1 MLRRLIPLRSTAVVL
16 GLALMASGDAVAQS
30 LNDALGFTYQTNP
43 TLAAFREELRS
54 TNEQVPQALAGMRPT
69 VEAQG
74 SIETLYQDSQPGGSD
89 TINPASVG
97 ISVTQP
103 VYRGGRTEADLMSA
117 ENTIQATRA
126 RLVDTEQT
134 VLLNAV
140 TVYMDVVRAEA
151 VLQLQ
156 INNEEV
162 LARQLQATLDRFEVG
177 EVTRTDVSQAEA
189 ALSGATATRIQA
201 AGDLRSARAAY
212 EEVIGQAP
220 GTLSNPPPLT
230 ILPTSQDDARAL
242 ALDNNP
248 AVVAAVFDEVAARST
263 IESIRGELLPEVS
276 VTGSVDY
283 QNEPT
288 TTLDDVSQARIV
300 AEVRVPL
307 YQSGS
312 VSSRVRE
319 ARYDAEQ
326 FRVLVE
332 EQRRNAIESA
342 ISAWE
347 DLITTR
353 ATIESVRDQIVASEV
368 ALDVVQ
374 QEAAVGS
381 RTVLD
386 VLDATQELLDA
397 QVDLVE
403 AQRDEVVAQYT
414 LLSAVGMLSARGLGL
429 QVEIYDVDLDYEA
442 TRDRFYGTSIV
453 GE

>member
-1 MLRRLIPLRSTAVVL
+1 MQKCLIPLQSTAVAL
-16 GLALMASGDAVAQS
+16 GLVLAAPGGAYAQS

-69 VEAQG
+69 VTADG
-74 SIETLYQDSQPGGSD
+74 SIEALYQDTEPGGSD
-89 TINPASVG
+89 TINPAAIG
-97 ISVTQP
+97 ITVTQP

-117 ENTIQATRA
+117 ENAIQATRA
-126 RLVDTEQT
+126 RLADTEQT

-140 TVYMDVVRAEA
+140 IVYMDVVRAEA
-151 VLQLQ
+151 VLELQ

-162 LARQLQATLDRFEVG
+162 LARQLQATRDRFEVG
-177 EVTRTDVSQAEA
+177 EVTRTDVSQAESR
-189 ALSGATATRIQA
+189 LSGATADRIDA

-212 EEVIGQAP
+212 EEVIGQPP
-220 GTLSNPPPLT
+220 GTLSSPPPLT
-230 ILPTSQDDARAL
+230 ILPTTQDDARVL
-242 ALDNNP
+242 ALENNP
-248 AVVAAVFDEVAARST
+248 AVVAAVFDEIASRAN

-276 VTGSVDY
+276 VSGSVEY
-283 QNEPT
+283 QNEPSS
-288 TTLDDVSQARIV
+288 TLDEVSQARIV
-300 AEVRVPL
+300 AQVSVPL
-307 YQSGS
+307 YQAGG

-326 FRVLVE
+326 FRILVE
-332 EQRRNAIESA
+332 EQRRDAVESV
-342 ISAWE
+342 ITAWE

-353 ATIESVRDQIVASEV
+353 ATIEAVQDQIVASEV
-368 ALDVVQ
+368 ALDGVT

-386 VLDATQELLDA
+386 VLDAEQELLDA
-397 QVDLVE
+397 RVDLIE
-403 AQRDEVVAQYT
+403 AERDEVVAQYT

-429 QVEIYDVDLDYEA
+429 PVQIYDVDLDYEA
-442 TRDRFYGTSIV
+442 TRDRLYGTSIV

>member
-16 GLALMASGDAVAQS
+16 GLALMAPGDAVAQS

-117 ENTIQATRA
+117 ENAIQATRA

-212 EEVIGQAP
+212 EEVIGQAAR
-220 GTLSNPPPLT
+220 
-230 ILPTSQDDARAL
+230 DAVE
-242 ALDNNP
+242 P
-248 AVVAAVFDEVAARST
+248 AAADHPADVA
-263 IESIRGELLPEVS
+263 G
-276 VTGSVDY
+276 
-283 QNEPT
+283 
-288 TTLDDVSQARIV
+288 
-300 AEVRVPL
+300 
-307 YQSGS
+307 
-312 VSSRVRE
+312 
-319 ARYDAEQ
+319 
-326 FRVLVE
+326 
-332 EQRRNAIESA
+332 
-342 ISAWE
+342 
-347 DLITTR
+347 
-353 ATIESVRDQIVASEV
+353 
-368 ALDVVQ
+368 
-374 QEAAVGS
+374 
-381 RTVLD
+381 
-386 VLDATQELLDA
+386 
-397 QVDLVE
+397 
-403 AQRDEVVAQYT
+403 
-414 LLSAVGMLSARGLGL
+414 
-429 QVEIYDVDLDYEA
+429 
-442 TRDRFYGTSIV
+442 
-453 GE
+453 